1 MIKAKRNK
9 LFSRF
14 FAFILNRVFA
24 KKFNKIIVNE
34 IPILENHSVLL
45 LCNHFSWWDG
55 FLAGHLIDS
64 HFKKHFHIMMQED
77 HLQKR
82 KWIKYLGGFSIKKSS
97 RESLNSLQYAA
108 SLLND
113 PKNALV
119 LFPQGALES
128 MHCEQI
134 HLEKGYEYL
143 IKQIKGDC
151 QIIFCV
157 NIMDYFE
164 SFKPSITMNL
174 LDCGTNK
181 NFNSGNLSAL
191 INQHYSA
198 AKKKAVRIN

>member
-191 INQHYSA
+191 INQFYST
-198 AKKKAVRIN
+198 AKKMQIRIN